1 MKEKLD
7 KFLDNMQEN
16 DAKNIEYEWR
26 LVKPSK
32 KDSIKGFIISLIFFL
47 VSLLLMY
54 SSLLGIFVIIIAFC
68 IMVYF
73 GYNLFSKVG
82 IGMPKRVPKVSE
94 EEE

>member
-16 DAKNIEYEWR
+16 DVKNIEYEWR

-47 VSLLLMY
+47 VSL
-54 SSLLGIFVIIIAFC
+54 FF
-68 IMVYF
+68 
-73 GYNLFSKVG
+73 NSKY
-82 IGMPKRVPKVSE
+82 R
-94 EEE
+94 